1 MLTVLSPAKN
11 LDYTSELATSKFT
24 QPQFMDEAQYLMGKL
39 RKLSKKKIASMMSL
53 SANLTDLNHERY
65 QTWNPEFELG
75 EARQAALAFN
85 GEVYWGLEA
94 KTFSDDDFEF
104 SQDHLRILSGL
115 HGLLRPLDLIK
126 PYRLEMGTRWD
137 ITPKTRTLY
146 KYWGNKITDALNETM
161 AAAQTETLVNLA
173 SNEYFKVVQ
182 PERLKGQI
190 ITCHFKEMK
199 NGEYKALMTYAK
211 RARGTMAAY
220 LIKNRI
226 IDPSDIKGF
235 NLDNYQF
242 NEALSTA
249 KELVFTRG

>member
-11 LDYTSELATSKFT
+11 LDYNSDLATTKFT

-39 RKLSKKKIASMMSL
+39 RKLSKKKISTMMHL

-65 QTWNPEFELG
+65 QTWTPEFELG
-75 EARQAALAFN
+75 EARQSALAFN

-94 KTFSDDDFEF
+94 KTFSKEDFEF

-137 ITPKTRTLY
+137 ITPKTKTLY

-161 AAAQTETLVNLA
+161 AMAKTETLVNLA
-173 SNEYFKVVQ
+173 SNEYFKAVQ
-182 PERLKGQI
+182 QEQLNGQI

-211 RARGTMAAY
+211 RARGTMASY
-220 LIKNRI
+220 LIKNKLKNV
-226 IDPSDIKGF
+226 DDIKGF

-242 NEALSTA
+242 NESLSNEA
-249 KELVFTRG
+249 ELTFTRG

>member
-11 LDYTSELATSKFT
+11 LDYNSDLATTKFT

-39 RKLSKKKIASMMSL
+39 RKLSKKKISTMMHL

-65 QTWNPEFELG
+65 QTWTPEFELG
-75 EARQAALAFN
+75 EARQSALAFN

-94 KTFSDDDFEF
+94 RTFSKEDFEF

-137 ITPKTRTLY
+137 ITPKTKTLY

-161 AAAQTETLVNLA
+161 AMAKTETLVNLA
-173 SNEYFKVVQ
+173 SNEYFKAVQ
-182 PERLKGQI
+182 QEQLNGQI

-211 RARGTMAAY
+211 RARGTMASY
-220 LIKNRI
+220 LIKNKLKNV
-226 IDPSDIKGF
+226 DDIKGF

-242 NEALSTA
+242 NESLSNEA
-249 KELVFTRG
+249 ELTFTRG